1 MKHLTLSIALLTLA
15 ACGGGGGG
23 GTSLNTLSGTVATGA
38 PMVGATVEVYS
49 AGIKVGAATTDSTG
63 KYTTTS
69 LLAAGPY
76 VIKAV
81 GSDTALFSVQVAADG
96 TSVNVTPLTNLVATL
111 LSPTGDASKLATEV
125 ASDKGIVDNSK
136 IGDKKDLV
144 KKIVMPIADAIKL
157 GSDFDVINTKMD
169 ADGTGLDR
177 VLDNVKISIVN
188 EGSNSAISV
197 MYKVANMDVEPQV
210 ITFSNSDA
218 GSKVIASVNGVK
230 YSSGDVFDNTLTPKF
245 IAWVKRGN
253 ECNMI
258 PVAERWSGNVGSKVL
273 KSSVCKQLFYNDDP
287 NGIVVNG
294 GVTAEQLFLGTY
306 SNTKYTEDTMSE
318 PEYVYSTAEG
328 EVLVKVKAKHF
339 NDDGSSYLRN
349 YFFNLTPDKNNNN
362 ELRFKGNNS
371 KYETTVNSVSYI
383 QYFPY
388 TKGYDNTYSG
398 YEFDIPTSGT
408 RSQVGLPS
416 IPYKNANGNLIN
428 VKSAVVTAPNGL
440 VTYLKNTGRAQLVA
454 CRSATDTVCSESSR
468 RMVRS
473 TFFNPATGDPEV
485 PTDANTVL
493 KRTRPAQYISAGFL
507 DYGTSF
513 GQMSDEA
520 IRKLP
525 MMGTFKFELT
535 MSDNSTVTQRVP
547 FFGRPKTHK
556 EILKTK
562 LAGSLPSFKTSFLES
577 LVPDV
582 WSNNFYVLPVES
594 KEKATVPVPFKVTW
608 DGIAQFIYM
617 SGVTSDSTY
626 AVENPTRYKIFET
639 RSDLTPAERSK
650 TISCVKY
657 SGDDP
662 CHNNSAEYKFGQTDP
677 KIYTVFAYMEI
688 GNYFSDFG
696 LNFSAYGFWDV
707 KNDAL
712 NTPVN

>member
-1 MKHLTLSIALLTLA
+1 MRQLITSLALLTLA
-15 ACGGGGGG
+15 ACGGGGGSSG
-23 GTSLNTLSGTVATGA
+23 GTSVNTLSGTVATGA

-49 AGIKVGAATTDSTG
+49 AGIKVGTATTDSTG
-63 KYTTTS
+63 KYTTTA

-81 GSDTALFSVQVAADG
+81 GGDTALFSVQVSADG
-96 TSVNVTPLTNLVATL
+96 ASVNVTPLTNLVATL

-125 ASDKGIVDNSK
+125 ASDKGIADISK
-136 IGDKKDLV
+136 ISDKKALV
-144 KKIVMPIADAIKL
+144 KNIVMPVADAIKL

-177 VLDNVKISIVN
+177 VLDNVKISIANDV
-188 EGSNSAISV
+188 SASSISV
-197 MYKVANMDVEPQV
+197 MYKVANMDVEPQI

-218 GSKVIASVNGVK
+218 GSNVIASVNGVK
-230 YSSGDVFDNTLTPKF
+230 YSSGDVYDNTLTPKF

-253 ECNMI
+253 ECNML
-258 PVAERWSGNVGSKVL
+258 PVADRWSGNVGSKVL
-273 KSSVCKQLFYNDDP
+273 KSSVCKKLFFNDDP

-294 GVTAEQLFLGTY
+294 GLTAEQLFLGTY

-328 EVLVKVKAKHF
+328 EVLVKVKAKYF
-339 NDDGSSYLRN
+339 NDDGSSYFRN

-383 QYFPY
+383 TYFPY
-388 TKGYDNTYSG
+388 SKGYDNTYSG
-398 YEFDIPTSGT
+398 YEFDIPTAGT

-416 IPYKNANGNLIN
+416 IPYKDANGNLIN
-428 VKSAVVTAPNGL
+428 VKSAVVTAPNGM
-440 VTYLKNTGRAQLVA
+440 VTYLKNTGLAQLVT
-454 CRSATDTVCSESSR
+454 CRSATDTNCSDSSR
-468 RMVRS
+468 RIVRS
-473 TFFNPATGDPEV
+473 TFFNPASGDPEV

-493 KRTRPAQYISAGFL
+493 KRTRPAQYINAGYL
-507 DYGTSF
+507 DYDTNF

-562 LAGSLPSFKTSFLES
+562 VAGSLPSFTTAFLSS

-582 WSNNFYVLPVES
+582 GSNNFYVLPVKS
-594 KEKATVPVPFKVTW
+594 KEENNVPVPFKVTW

-617 SGVTSDSTY
+617 SGITANTTY
-626 AVENPTRYKIFET
+626 AEDNPLRYKKFET
-639 RSDLTPAERSK
+639 RTDLAPAERSK

-662 CHNNSAEYKFGQTDP
+662 CHNNSSEYKFGQNDP
-677 KIYTVFAYMEI
+677 KIYSIFQYMEI
-688 GNYFSDFG
+688 
-696 LNFSAYGFWDV
+696 
-707 KNDAL
+707 
-712 NTPVN
+712 